1 MQLPFIPKGLLII
14 FVFLFGLQ
22 LPLSITADNL
32 SLRSSKTFTTEKKSS
47 VLHTLYET
55 LCLEEA
61 GLSKQAFEMAVNRYE
76 TWREK
81 GIRFR
86 EELLTIIDFS
96 KPSSS
101 QRLFV
106 LNIPQE
112 KIVFKTWVSHGKNSG
127 LLYATRFSNQPQT
140 YQSSLGFFKTLQP
153 YQGENGYSL
162 RLEGLDKNI
171 NDKAFERAI
180 VMHGAPYVS
189 AANLQRQGYLGRSW
203 GCPAVPVEQAKSIID
218 LIKNGSLLFI
228 YHPVLQQ
235 AGFTSKTTRRKAE
248 SKNR

>member
-1 MQLPFIPKGLLII
+1 MQLPLTTKGLLLIL
-14 FVFLFGLQ
+14 FFLFATQ
-22 LPLSITADNL
+22 IPFSISAGSL
-32 SLRSSKTFTTEKKSS
+32 SLHSIKSS
-47 VLHTLYET
+47 YEGKKLSGVYSLYEI

-61 GLSKQAFEMAVNRYE
+61 GLSRDAFEMAANRYE
-76 TWREK
+76 EWRQK

-86 EELLTIIDFS
+86 DELLTIIDFS

-106 LNIPQE
+106 LNIPAA
-112 KIVFKTWVSHGKNSG
+112 KIVFKTWVAHGKNSG
-127 LLYATRFSNQPQT
+127 LLYARHFSNKAQT

-171 NDKAFERAI
+171 NDNAFERAI

-189 AANLQRQGYLGRSW
+189 AANLQRNGYLGRSW
-203 GCPAVPVEQAKSIID
+203 GCPAVPVAQSKEIIET
-218 LIKNGSLLFI
+218 IKNGSLLFI
-228 YHPVLQQ
+228 YHPVLDS
-235 AGFTSKTTRRKAE
+235 FFKKETTRRKPE
-248 SKNR
+248 LQNL